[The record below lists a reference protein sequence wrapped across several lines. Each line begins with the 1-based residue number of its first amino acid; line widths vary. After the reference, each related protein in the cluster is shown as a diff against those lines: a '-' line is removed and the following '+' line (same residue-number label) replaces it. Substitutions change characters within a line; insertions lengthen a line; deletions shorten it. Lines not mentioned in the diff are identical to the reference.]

1 MPLLKKD
8 FVKPGAVLE
17 VLPVIK
23 TGLPS
28 FGLGAS
34 NEVKEYLLLTPQPG
48 GFFDAHYKITSGT
61 RLEVI
66 ESPKRRGEAGNS
78 AKVKV
83 VEQPEVVGYVFW
95 CELRASA
102 KLITEAPAS

>member
-8 FVKPGAVLE
+8 QVKPGAILE

-28 FGLGAS
+28 YGLGAS
-34 NEVKEYLLLTPQPG
+34 NEVKEYLLLTPEPG
-48 GFFDAHYKITSGT
+48 GFLDRYYKITSGT
-61 RLEVI
+61 KLEVI
-66 ESPKRRGEAGNS
+66 ESTKRRGEAGNS

-83 VEQPEVVGYVFW
+83 VEQPEVVGFVFW

-102 KLITEAPAS
+102 KIITPAPSA

>member
-8 FVKPGAVLE
+8 VVKPGAVLE

-34 NEVKEYLLLTPQPG
+34 NEVKEYLLLTPKPG
-48 GFFDAHYKITSGT
+48 GFFDGHYKITSGT
-61 RLEVI
+61 KLEVI

-102 KLITEAPAS
+102 KLITAAPTS

>member
-8 FVKPGAVLE
+8 QVKPGAVLE

-28 FGLGAS
+28 FGLGAG
-34 NEVKEYLLLTPQPG
+34 NEVKEYLLLTPKPG
-48 GFFDAHYKITSGT
+48 VFFDGHYKITSGT
-61 RLEVI
+61 RLEVL

-83 VEQPEVVGYVFW
+83 VEQPQVVGYVFW

-102 KLITEAPAS
+102 KLLTDAPL

>member
-8 FVKPGAVLE
+8 VVKPGAVLE

-23 TGLPS
+23 SGLPS
-28 FGLGAS
+28 FGLGQGS
-34 NEVKEYLLLTPQPG
+34 QVQEHLLMTQKPG
-48 GFFDAHYKITSGT
+48 GFFDGSWKITSGT
-61 RLEVI
+61 RLEVL
-66 ESPKRRGEAGNS
+66 EGPKRRGEAGNS

-83 VEQPEVVGYVFW
+83 IGQEDVVGYVFW

-102 KLITEAPAS
+102 KLITQAPTS